1 MRQSTHA
8 NKAARVVELALA
20 GLNQAEIGRAVGIGR
35 TAANRLIHRPE
46 VAEELQALRA
56 AAMLETWRQFGGLLQ
71 SSIEY
76 LQSALASPL
85 VDRNQKMRIAS
96 KMLELGLHGG
106 PVAPQQAVT
115 LFAAL
120 GGAQSEER
128 GDPAPFVVTHPDN
141 DSGRER
147 PTDIDSGP
155 DIGPMKRTFH
165 NDTESHHEE
174 EID

>member
-85 VDRNQKMRIAS
+85 TDRNQKIRIAS
-96 KMLELGLHGG
+96 KMMELGLHGG
-106 PVAPQQAVT
+106 PMAPQQAVT

-120 GGAQSEER
+120 GGTRDEER
-128 GDPAPFVVTHPDN
+128 GAPAVVAHPHPDN
-141 DSGRER
+141 DSGRGW
-147 PTDIDSGP
+147 PTD
-155 DIGPMKRTFH
+155 
-165 NDTESHHEE
+165 NDTAASAADEKDFPQRHGVLRHEDE
-174 EID
+174 